1 MAQNASSKN
10 ATTSFSGKLKPRRYM
25 LESRHK
31 KIAEQLKRNCNSAVT
46 DAAQPL
52 ISLTGLTDK
61 KKIEITG
68 MVSRYSLVV

>member
-1 MAQNASSKN
+1 MPFVVA
-10 ATTSFSGKLKPRRYM
+10 TSFSGKLKPRRYM
-25 LESRHK
+25 LESRHQ

-46 DAAQPL
+46 DAAQSL

-61 KKIEITG
+61 KRKITG

>member
-1 MAQNASSKN
+1 
-10 ATTSFSGKLKPRRYM
+10 M
-25 LESRHK
+25 LESRHQ